1 MNTLFKALFIDKGFQ
16 LGPRSK
22 TGGPIRIIKKNSMGH
37 KTLKLI
43 VFITKFN
50 APYFVSTYI

>member
-50 APYFVSTYI
+50 APYFVST